1 MKTDDD
7 SSSGTCGDS
16 DRWKRTNSAGSKN
29 EEKDVEEEQEV
40 YWMSDAVHARREGR
54 QSQRGC
60 GELNCP
66 GPSLAVEEKQKSTKQ
81 RSVHGETGWVC
92 AS

>member
-7 SSSGTCGDS
+7 SSLGACDDS
-16 DRWKRTNSAGSKN
+16 YRWKRTISAGGKN

-40 YWMSDAVHARREGR
+40 YWMFDAVHARQEGR

-66 GPSLAVEEKQKSTKQ
+66 VPSLAVENQKSTKQ